1 MLAIKYLL
9 MMAGWGA
16 IAVAVAVTTFDL
28 YLLLN
33 YRRLLAGGK
42 TENLPIPRP
51 VRWRWGARLVALALV
66 PMLLSEGIVVIPSG
80 SAGVRVSQISGTLPG
95 TLYPGAHFV
104 MPLVQQVAEYDTR
117 EMVYS
122 TATA

>member
-9 MMAGWGA
+9 MMAGWGV

-42 TENLPIPRP
+42 TENLPIPQP
-51 VRWRWGARLVALALV
+51 ARWQWSARLVALALV

-95 TLYPGAHFV
+95 TLYP
-104 MPLVQQVAEYDTR
+104 
-117 EMVYS
+117 
-122 TATA
+122 